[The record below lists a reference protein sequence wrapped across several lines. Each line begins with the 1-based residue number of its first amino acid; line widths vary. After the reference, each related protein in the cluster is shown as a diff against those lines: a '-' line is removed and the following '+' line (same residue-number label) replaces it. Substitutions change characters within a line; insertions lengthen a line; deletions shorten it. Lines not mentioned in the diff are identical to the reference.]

1 MLFFSLFFTAATV
14 MCFSVLP
21 VSASQP
27 KSSMEAERPSNISQS
42 SFAGLGSRMS
52 PNVEMLANVDQ
63 QSAVLTGPAPP
74 AKKEH
79 TFKVA
84 TTNLFRYPSYELIAP
99 TLSRN

>member
-52 PNVEMLANVDQ
+52 PNIEMLANVDQ
-63 QSAVLTGPAPP
+63 QVLRGVSPKPQCVVCGSDGTCTPCG
-74 AKKEH
+74 
-79 TFKVA
+79 
-84 TTNLFRYPSYELIAP
+84 L
-99 TLSRN
+99 